1 VKAAIA
7 AWSFVPP
14 KVNLNRNPV
23 LRNTGLQFIG
33 KGITASADLLVTFL
47 ITRALGAAGYAD
59 FAKVFTLVALLYLG
73 LDFGFNAII
82 VRRLGHKPQALAAE
96 FSTLLS
102 TRLAY
107 AFMLFMLLGLFLL
120 LTPTAV
126 DTGYTFPVKIAILIF
141 GLSLF
146 TQSLFTSVN
155 AIFQHRLDYFPA
167 VLAAALGALSGLV
180 AVIISLIFSP
190 GLISLVTAH
199 LFGSLV
205 MAATSFVF
213 ITRLTPVRWHCRWPA
228 IRNLIVATL
237 PIGLMLL
244 LNALMIRLDTI
255 IVTLT
260 RPNLEIGWLG
270 LAYRLYDNLLILP
283 LFCLNALYP
292 IMIQRFS
299 LSPAHLRHLVWRSA
313 QILFLASLCL
323 GLILFFATPLLV
335 IFGSDMLPA
344 APALKILSLALPWF
358 FLTSLLQWTLITLH
372 RERVL
377 ITAYALGLIF
387 NAAINFW
394 AIPRFGYL
402 AAATTTG
409 LTEVLVFILLLFPV
423 LKSFQE

>member
-7 AWSFVPP
+7 AWSFVP
-14 KVNLNRNPV
+14 KVNLIRNPI
-23 LRNTGLQFIG
+23 LRNTALQFVG
-33 KGITASADLLVTFL
+33 KGITATTDLLVTLL
-47 ITRALGAAGYAD
+47 ITRTLGAAGYAD
-59 FAKVFTLVALLYLG
+59 FAKVFTLVTLFYLF

-82 VRRLGHKPQALAAE
+82 VRRLGHKPQAIAAE

-102 TRLAY
+102 TRILY
-107 AFMLFMLLGLFLL
+107 AFTLFILLCFFVL
-120 LTPTAV
+120 LTPTA
-126 DTGYTFPVKIAILIF
+126 TSAGYTLPVKIAILIF

-167 VLAAALGALSGLV
+167 VFSASLGTLVGLV
-180 AVIISLIFSP
+180 AVVISLLFFP
-190 GLISLVTAH
+190 GLLSLVIAH

-205 MAATSFVF
+205 MAATSLFF
-213 ITRLTPVRWHCRWPA
+213 MTRLAPVRLHFRLPA

-237 PIGLMLL
+237 PIGLMLF

-260 RPNLEIGWLG
+260 RPNLEIGWLS

-292 IMIQRFS
+292 IMIHRFT
-299 LSPAHLRHLVWRSA
+299 LSPAHLRRLVWRSA
-313 QILFLASLCL
+313 QILFLASIFLA
-323 GLILFFATPLLV
+323 LILFISTPLLI
-335 IFGSDMLPA
+335 IFGPAMLPA
-344 APALKILSLALPWF
+344 APALKILSLALPLF

-372 RERVL
+372 RERAL
-377 ITAYALGLIF
+377 ITTYALGLIF
-387 NAAINFW
+387 NAAINLL

-409 LTEVLVFILLLFPV
+409 LTELLVFILLLFPV